1 MSKCFKNVL
10 LTCRK
15 LALAAFYRELWFPR
29 CMLILI
35 ARYVGLAAVWRFC
48 FLVEVWRSVD
58 LMIVPTS
65 HLCKPPSCLMCMCAL
80 CIFVHEIQSV
90 RIIFFHIIF
99 YKLFFF
105 ILKKQF
111 FLTISYLQ
119 LLHLNN
125 IFGIISVDIN

>member
-80 CIFVHEIQSV
+80 CIFCSWNSKCRHYFFN
-90 RIIFFHIIF
+90 IIFIKKI
-99 YKLFFF
+99 LS
-105 ILKKQF
+105 LKKQF